1 MKKVLVGGVL
11 PASEISLGCFRLHTA
26 DKARAAAL
34 IGAALEEGIDF
45 FDNADIYGGGRCE
58 EMFAEAIGMCPDVRE
73 KILIQ
78 TKCGIRPGYY
88 DFSREHILESVDG
101 SLRRLKTDYID
112 VLLLHRPDTLMEPD
126 EVAEAFDRL
135 HRTGKVRYFGVS
147 NFSPLQMELL
157 KKALH
162 QPLLVNQLQFGP
174 MHTGM
179 IDAGIHVNMKDDA
192 SFDHDG
198 GILEYCRLHDVT
210 IQPWSPFQ
218 YGFFE
223 GVYLNNDKFPEL
235 NAAIGRI
242 AAEKRVPDTAVV
254 IAWILRHP
262 AHMQPIAGTTNP
274 QRLHDL
280 CRAEDVSLTREEWY
294 EIYRAAGNTIP

>member
-1 MKKVLVGGVL
+1 ML

-34 IGAALEEGIDF
+34 VGAALEEGIDF

-78 TKCGIRPGYY
+78 TKCGIRPGRY
-88 DFSREHILESVDG
+88 DFSREHILKSVEG
-101 SLRRLKTDYID
+101 SLRRLKTEYID

-135 HRTGKVRYFGVS
+135 HSSGKVRYFGVS

-157 KKALH
+157 KKALRH
-162 QPLLVNQLQFGP
+162 PLLVNQLQFGP

-179 IDAGIHVNMKDDA
+179 IDAGI
-192 SFDHDG
+192 
-198 GILEYCRLHDVT
+198 
-210 IQPWSPFQ
+210 PWS
-218 YGFFE
+218 
-223 GVYLNNDKFPEL
+223 
-235 NAAIGRI
+235 I
-242 AAEKRVPDTAVV
+242 
-254 IAWILRHP
+254 
-262 AHMQPIAGTTNP
+262 
-274 QRLHDL
+274 
-280 CRAEDVSLTREEWY
+280 
-294 EIYRAAGNTIP
+294 